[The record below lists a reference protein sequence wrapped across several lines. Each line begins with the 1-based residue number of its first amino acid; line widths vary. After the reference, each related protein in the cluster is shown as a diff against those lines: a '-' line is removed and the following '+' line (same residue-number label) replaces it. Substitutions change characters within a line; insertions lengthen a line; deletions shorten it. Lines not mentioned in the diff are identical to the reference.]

1 VRDPRERLKD
11 ILEAIGHID
20 RYAARGR
27 EAFEAD
33 ELIQSWFVRHLQ
45 IIGEAARALPE
56 EIRAKMADI
65 PWSKVIGMRHILVHD
80 YFGSI
85 LKFCGT
91 PFSEIYRAY
100 EKRSQVCSDTWTNN
114 QPNGAPV
121 SIMLLAG
128 CFPMN
133 AVRERQASSCEPSRS
148 TSQKRYPKAS
158 GFRITAILN
167 GKLIFPLPTPDKPE
181 PNRIL

>member
-1 VRDPRERLKD
+1 MRDPRERLED

-56 EIRAKMADI
+56 EIRAKMTDI

-80 YFGSI
+80 YFGIDTEVVWDAVQRDLPS
-85 LKFCGT
+85 L
-91 PFSEIYRAY
+91 R
-100 EKRSQVCSDTWTNN
+100 EKIT
-114 QPNGAPV
+114 G
-121 SIMLLAG
+121 LLQHLD
-128 CFPMN
+128 
-133 AVRERQASSCEPSRS
+133 E
-148 TSQKRYPKAS
+148 
-158 GFRITAILN
+158 
-167 GKLIFPLPTPDKPE
+167 
-181 PNRIL
+181 